1 MQSNLNKKN
10 KIPNVAFNMIFV
22 CVSVKSNGDILLTLT
37 RLGRKDNYK
46 MREFS
51 GVVYTKV

>member
-1 MQSNLNKKN
+1 M
-10 KIPNVAFNMIFV
+10 